1 MKKTETA
8 AVCALLFLVVMFI
21 WITPSVSAD
30 KDAAG
35 SMHEN
40 AEKSSGI
47 AFEYL
52 KVIDE
57 SGGDIS
63 ELKYLLNNALVR
75 LADSQLAFNNG
86 DYDQALSFAREAQE
100 LSVSA
105 ILVAEPL
112 LQQDGSSAP
121 NYDVAFTINMIKT
134 VIVSIVAYF
143 GWRFLKQVY
152 INNILQKRVEV
163 IKNES

>member
-8 AVCALLFLVVMFI
+8 AVCALLFLITII

-30 KDAAG
+30 KDSAG

-86 DYDQALSFAREAQE
+86 DYDQALSLAREAQE
-100 LSVSA
+100 LSVDA
-105 ILVAEPL
+105 MLLAEPL
-112 LQQDGSSAP
+112 LPQDGSSAP
-121 NYDVAFTINMIKT
+121 NYDVEFAIIILKT
-134 VIVSIVAYF
+134 FIVSVVAYF
-143 GWRFLKQVY
+143 GWRFLRQVY

>member
-8 AVCALLFLVVMFI
+8 AVCALLFLVVIFI

-40 AEKSSGI
+40 AEISSGI

-86 DYDQALSFAREAQE
+86 DYDQALSLAREAQE
-100 LSVSA
+100 LSVDA
-105 ILVAEPL
+105 ILLAEHLLPL
-112 LQQDGSSAP
+112 DGSSAP
-121 NYDVAFTINMIKT
+121 NYDVEFAIIILKT
-134 VIVSIVAYF
+134 FIVSVVAYF
-143 GWRFLKQVY
+143 GWRFLRQVY

-163 IKNES
+163 VRNES

>member
-8 AVCALLFLVVMFI
+8 AVCAMLFLITII

-63 ELKYLLNNALVR
+63 ELKNLLNNALVR

-86 DYDQALSFAREAQE
+86 DYDQALSLAREAQE
-100 LSVSA
+100 LSVDA
-105 ILVAEPL
+105 MLLAEPL
-112 LQQDGSSAP
+112 LPQDGSSAP
-121 NYDVAFTINMIKT
+121 NYDVEFAIIILKT
-134 VIVSIVAYF
+134 FIVSVVAYF
-143 GWRFLKQVY
+143 GWRFLRQVY

-163 IKNES
+163 VKNEP